1 MNESVTFRGIRGSR
15 QRLRA
20 RGRCFSCR
28 NHRRERRWRG
38 GEVAERAEEEEEA
51 LSASTVS
58 CHLLWNR
65 LHQIGQWCDLVE
77 LSEAIISNSLSAF
90 YWEIVGSGWNETLAS
105 AVAVAGFLW
114 VRSIYKSEWDRVDG
128 RWCTK
133 RGLKLQRS
141 LSRSR
146 YINSIGLNLGHGV
159 LSKIKE

>member
-51 LSASTVS
+51 LSAST
-58 CHLLWNR
+58 R
-65 LHQIGQWCDLVE
+65 
-77 LSEAIISNSLSAF
+77 SEF
-90 YWEIVGSGWNETLAS
+90 VGSGWNETLAS

-114 VRSIYKSEWDRVDG
+114 VRSIYKSE
-128 RWCTK
+128 
-133 RGLKLQRS
+133 
-141 LSRSR
+141 
-146 YINSIGLNLGHGV
+146 
-159 LSKIKE
+159 